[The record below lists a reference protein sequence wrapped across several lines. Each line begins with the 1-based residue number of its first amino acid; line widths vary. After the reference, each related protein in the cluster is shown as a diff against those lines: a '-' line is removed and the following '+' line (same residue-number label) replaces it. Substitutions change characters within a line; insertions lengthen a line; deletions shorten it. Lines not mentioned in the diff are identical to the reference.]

1 MNHSEL
7 ISAYYGALNARD
19 WTGLGAL
26 LDDDIL
32 YEVPQTRERVRG
44 REAYIDFNRTFPGD
58 WSLEIKRLI
67 VDSTRGAAELI
78 SRVDGEVSD
87 AVVFFEFRDDRIS
100 QITDYWPERY
110 DPPTRMSRFVERY

>member
-1 MNHSEL
+1 MSRSEL
-7 ISAYYGALNARD
+7 VSAYYGALNARD

-78 SRVDGEVSD
+78 SRVDGEASD

-100 QITDYWPERY
+100 QITDYWPGRY